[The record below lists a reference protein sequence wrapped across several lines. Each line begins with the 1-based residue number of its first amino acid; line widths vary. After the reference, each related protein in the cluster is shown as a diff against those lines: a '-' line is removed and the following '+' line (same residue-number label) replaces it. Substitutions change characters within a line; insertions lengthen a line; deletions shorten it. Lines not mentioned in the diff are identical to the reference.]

1 MPHTVKVSSVVLDTR
16 VYQEGALDETVRAL
30 LLFFGA
36 HCYSPAFPELIV
48 PAVMQ
53 LKLFSKATQVQ
64 KNVFHS
70 VYRNPRLEDTD
81 LSTRTTLEL

>member
-53 LKLFSKATQVQ
+53 LKLFSKATQVKKMFFAACTGILAYKKQ
-64 KNVFHS
+64 PS
-70 VYRNPRLEDTD
+70 PLGPP
-81 LSTRTTLEL
+81 